1 MLFENVVFGGHIHM
15 ITMVTELVSTRQVSV
30 TVSFIYNGGV
40 DTVRAI

>member
-30 TVSFIYNGGV
+30 TVSFIYNEGLKEK
-40 DTVRAI
+40 R